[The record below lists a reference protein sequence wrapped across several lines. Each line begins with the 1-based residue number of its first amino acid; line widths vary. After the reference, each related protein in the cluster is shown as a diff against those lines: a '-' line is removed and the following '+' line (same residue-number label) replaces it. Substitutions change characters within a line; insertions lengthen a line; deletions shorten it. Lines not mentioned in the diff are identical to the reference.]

1 MTWEADFLSFGGLAG
16 LMLMALWF
24 SVVARTH
31 FSQGSPRRP
40 ILFALEG
47 LSLAICL
54 GTIAVVSFGSRVAP
68 SRSIGALA
76 LACAAGILFSSALR
90 ATRQRKFGVVFGR
103 SVPSAV
109 VQHGPYRYI
118 RHPLYTSYML
128 NWIGCTVLS
137 GSFLIGAG
145 SLIVAILYILAAR
158 GEERDL
164 LKSELGTTYSEYRN
178 KTGLILPRLWRKPQ

>member
-90 ATRQRKFGVVFGR
+90 ATRQRKFGVVFGG
-103 SVPSAV
+103 SVPSTIV
-109 VQHGPYRYI
+109 EHGPYRYI
-118 RHPLYTSYML
+118 RHPLYTAYML
-128 NWIGCTVLS
+128 NWIGCVVLS
-137 GSFLIGAG
+137 ASVLIGAG
-145 SLIVAILYILAAR
+145 SITVAILYILAAR

-164 LKSELGTTYSEYRN
+164 LRSDLGPAYANYRDR
-178 KTGLILPRLWRKPQ
+178 TGLFLPRFWRSQ